1 MDNWQRVSKVSIL
14 DFFVKNVIAFVSGA
28 VYSIPVIWASSDTL
42 KDNMQYVVMGA
53 SAIVALLA
61 ISSFL
66 QYYFFK
72 YRLKEDNIEIHA
84 GVIFKK
90 HLDLPFTRIQN
101 VKLITPVYFRPFD
114 YTIMELDT
122 AGSVKNEAK
131 LVAVPVARANEM
143 KQHILEYQA
152 IAQAFDATDPADD
165 TGESVEAGSGEAD
178 TKNEKLLN
186 QRSIVDLVIHGLTNN
201 RVFIF
206 LAMLAPMADN
216 IFEYA
221 DEFLLSFGL
230 DVKGFL
236 FESQHPWWQLSL
248 YLIASLIVAYIF
260 VMLLSILGSIIAF
273 YGYKLTKRDNNY
285 IQRSG
290 LLSIHEVV
298 MKKPRLQMIVRQQ
311 DWLDVI
317 IKRINLKFEQMGG
330 IERHKQNSLRN
341 KLMVPSIKDDECEAL
356 VADVW
361 PSNQLTSINYK
372 AISKRFIVR
381 GVGLFI
387 TPITLIICV
396 IAALNQQWILIPPA
410 VVFFLVASIL
420 IWCRWKRWGYA
431 IDDEFVYVRKGL
443 LGVNYYCFAI
453 EKTQMV
459 KFKQSIFLRR
469 HKLCHV
475 NFVTAASSLTI
486 PCIAQDI
493 GWHLL
498 SVSLHKVESLK
509 KSWM

>member
-1 MDNWQRVSKVSIL
+1 MDNWQRVSKVSII
-14 DFFVKNVIAFVSGA
+14 DFFVKNIIAFVSGA
-28 VYSIPVIWASSDTL
+28 IYSIPVIWASSDTL
-42 KDNMQYVVMGA
+42 EENMHYVVMGA
-53 SAIVALLA
+53 CTIVALLA

-72 YRLKEDNIEIHA
+72 YRLMDDKIEIHA
-84 GVIFKK
+84 GVFFKK

-122 AGSVKNEAK
+122 AGSAKNEAK
-131 LVAVPVARANEM
+131 LVAIPVIKANEM
-143 KQHILEYQA
+143 KQHILEHQA
-152 IAQAFDATDPADD
+152 GPQVENNNAEPAEITNDAVD
-165 TGESVEAGSGEAD
+165 SGS
-178 TKNEKLLN
+178 EKLLN
-186 QRSIVDLVIHGLTNN
+186 ERSLVDLVIHGLTNN
-201 RVFIF
+201 RIFIF
-206 LAMLAPMADN
+206 LAMLAPMADT
-216 IFEYA
+216 IFENT

-236 FESQHPWWQLSL
+236 FDSQHPWWQLSL
-248 YLIASLIVAYIF
+248 YLIASFIMAYIL

-330 IERHKQNSLRN
+330 IEHSKQNNLRN
-341 KLMVPSIKDDECEAL
+341 KLMVPSIKEDECDVL
-356 VADVW
+356 VDDVW
-361 PSNQLTSINYK
+361 PTNQMTSVDYQP
-372 AISKRFIVR
+372 ISKRYIVR
-381 GVGLFI
+381 GVALFI
-387 TPITLIICV
+387 TPITAIVCTVAV
-396 IAALNQQWILIPPA
+396 ISQQWVLIPPA
-410 VVFFLVASIL
+410 IVFFIIASVLV
-420 IWCRWKRWGYA
+420 WCRWKRWGYA
-431 IDDEFVYVRKGL
+431 IDDEFVYVRKGM

-469 HKLCHV
+469 HKLCHTG
-475 NFVTAASSLTI
+475 FVTAASSLTI
-486 PCIAQDI
+486 PCIPQDI

-498 SVSLHKVESLK
+498 SQTLHKVESLK
-509 KSWM
+509 KNWM